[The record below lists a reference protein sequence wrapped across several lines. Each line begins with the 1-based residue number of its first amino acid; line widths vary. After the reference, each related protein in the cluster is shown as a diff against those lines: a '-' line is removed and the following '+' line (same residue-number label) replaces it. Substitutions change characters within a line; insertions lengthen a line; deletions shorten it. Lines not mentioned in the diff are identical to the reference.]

1 VNANHRRHRRG
12 DIIVSPTGCL
22 VIVAVLL
29 AVVVLCAATS

>member
-1 VNANHRRHRRG
+1 MSTSHRRHRRG
-12 DIIVSPTGCL
+12 DIIISPTGCL